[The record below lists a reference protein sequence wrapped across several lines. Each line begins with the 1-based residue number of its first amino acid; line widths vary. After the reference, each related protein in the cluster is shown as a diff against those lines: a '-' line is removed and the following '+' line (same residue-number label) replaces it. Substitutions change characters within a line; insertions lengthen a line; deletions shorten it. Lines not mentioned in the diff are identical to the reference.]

1 MKTNYSFYQN
11 SAIPSALLLLEND
24 LSLEEMQNAK
34 DQFEAQFK

>member
-11 SAIPSALLLLEND
+11 SAIPSAMLLLDDN
-24 LSLEEMQNAK
+24 LSNEEMQNAK